1 LQQYDGKDPK
11 DREYIK
17 EQRDGTLQ
25 LYGPDKRTGA
35 NDKRRPDSID
45 RSNPRNESQR
55 EFRRMGDTFG
65 LQKPT
70 VDRPRLGETRG
81 GGRPTIERPSTS
93 GRTAGKNRNTR
104 DF

>member
-1 LQQYDGKDPK
+1 
-11 DREYIK
+11 
-17 EQRDGTLQ
+17 
-25 LYGPDKRTGA
+25 
-35 NDKRRPDSID
+35 
-45 RSNPRNESQR
+45 
-55 EFRRMGDTFG
+55 MGDTFG

-93 GRTAGKNRNTR
+93 GRTAGKNRNIR

>member
-45 RSNPRNESQR
+45 RSNPRSEPQR